1 MKEKGYTTGLP
12 TYEEPT
18 SKPKSRRFALAFG
31 LIASVA
37 LLQYYHPPIPSL
49 RVKDGHV
56 YSDAVKPACPQAAPL
71 VPERN
76 RELWD
81 VSNEIIGSDD
91 FKWKAISLLAGAVNI
106 PTPRQQGEVASDQE
120 SPTLRSPDMSTLSE
134 GENVTLR
141 KSRENKSYVRRVAR
155 ITRLGNP
162 IPHPV
167 LEVYSVDVPI
177 DIAGKN
183 FIEHSPYLSN
193 FCDIQEVDSERQFLT
208 MDLHSFLKDRHP
220 PQQDCSH

>member
-18 SKPKSRRFALAFG
+18 AKPKSRRFALAFG

-37 LLQYYHPPIPSL
+37 LLQYYHLPIHSL

-71 VPERN
+71 VLERN

-81 VSNEIIGSDD
+81 VANEIIGSED

-106 PTPRQQGEVASDQE
+106 PQVLIP
-120 SPTLRSPDMSTLSE
+120 LW
-134 GENVTLR
+134 
-141 KSRENKSYVRRVAR
+141 RVAESGFLGK
-155 ITRLGNP
+155 RL
-162 IPHPV
+162 PH
-167 LEVYSVDVPI
+167 ESTIHD
-177 DIAGKN
+177 
-183 FIEHSPYLSN
+183 
-193 FCDIQEVDSERQFLT
+193 
-208 MDLHSFLKDRHP
+208 
-220 PQQDCSH
+220 